1 MPLSSNELNKLVR
14 LVGLT
19 HKDEIDCER
28 CLSKVAEFAE
38 HTLADSSIPEG
49 LRAVEQHLSVCA
61 ECREEF
67 QALQQVLKGLDD

>member
-1 MPLSSNELNKLVR
+1 MALSSNELNKLVR

-19 HKDEIDCER
+19 KEDEIDCER

-38 HTLADSSIPEG
+38 HTLADRSIPDG
-49 LRAVEQHLSVCA
+49 LRAVEHHLSTCD

-67 QALQQVLKGLDD
+67 QALQQVLKGMDN